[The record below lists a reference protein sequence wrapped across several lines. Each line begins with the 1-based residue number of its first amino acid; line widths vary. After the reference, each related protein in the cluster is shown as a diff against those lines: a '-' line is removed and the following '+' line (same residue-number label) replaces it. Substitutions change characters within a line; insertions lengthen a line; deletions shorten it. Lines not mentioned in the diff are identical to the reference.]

1 MLLCLYYL
9 SLYNLLLCYYVFITL
24 SLIICYS
31 VIMSL
36 LFCYSVFITLSF
48 PLLCLLEL
56 GALGSTGE
64 GNDVADVLHTGDEQ
78 DETLEAQSEPGMRA

>member
-1 MLLCLYYL
+1 MLLCLYYFVFN
-9 SLYNLLLCYYVFITL
+9 NLLLCYYVFIIL

-36 LFCYSVFITLSF
+36 
-48 PLLCLLEL
+48 LLCLLEL